1 MRAPSP
7 KCEKPNQKD
16 KTEDNKLHHIQ
27 DYQPPKKH
35 EVHLDFMTL
44 KVYPDS
50 LTFDNMLRDIYQ
62 GQPPNRE
69 TLMEIFQIYI
79 LSSLKMFGWHS
90 AWTNYCNQEN
100 DHCIFPWRPHRL
112 KSASQPQTNLRKQIL
127 AVCYSVTLLTLYIP
141 ETNFRNPSQWAKMDN
156 AKTEDLVIKLEESL
170 GFSSLESGP
179 KLIGAII
186 ADKRWPSNLAI
197 EEAPTHMVAYWIQA
211 HGIPLNLMS
220 TGNAMEIGEKLGT
233 VLEVE
238 DPWNKGPRG
247 FLRIHTLIDT
257 TNPLAVGFWLPR
269 PEGLDTWAKLKYE
282 KLSNFCFDC
291 GRLGHTKN
299 GCKFNMDKNEDG
311 ESAAFGD
318 WMKARAVHERRN
330 QVSLNVPI
338 GVRRRAGQ
346 ICVMNSGTR
355 AARVAQRSGENEIVA
370 GNNNGS
376 WHTDQSTPRAEQWS
390 QSEGTKSL
398 MLGRQT
404 TSSPLSYK
412 TDGNMQKRDGNG

>member
-100 DHCIFPWRPHRL
+100 DRCIFPWRPHRL

-156 AKTEDLVIKLEESL
+156 AKTEDLVTKLEESL

-233 VLEVE
+233 VQEVE

-257 TNPLAVGFWLPR
+257 TNPCGLLASETGRTRYVGK
-269 PEGLDTWAKLKYE
+269 A
-282 KLSNFCFDC
+282 
-291 GRLGHTKN
+291 
-299 GCKFNMDKNEDG
+299 KNEDG

-318 WMKARAVHERRN
+318 WMKARAVHERCN